1 MPILSK
7 DDLTL
12 IAAFAPVFSR
22 RVWRHVQ
29 VLLVGAILAPGRR
42 TVAALLRVMGLSEER
57 HFQTYHRVL
66 NRAVWSSLEVSRIL
80 LGILVS
86 TFAATGPIVLGLDET
101 IERRW
106 GAKIKARGIYR
117 DPVRSSRSHFVKA
130 SGLRW
135 LSLMLLVRIP
145 WAQKV
150 WALPFL
156 TVLAP
161 SARYYQERAR
171 GHKKITDWA
180 RQMLLQ
186 VRRWLPTRKLV
197 VVADSTYAVIELLW
211 RLAQLPNPVYMVT
224 RLRLDAALYEPA
236 PPREPG
242 KRGRPRLKG
251 ERLPKLEQVLCDPET
266 AWTKTTVQDWYG
278 QGPTVVELASST
290 AVWYH
295 SGKPAVPI
303 RWVLIR
309 DPEGK
314 FESRALLCTDL
325 SAPAVQIVEWFVRR
339 WRVEVTFEEVRAH
352 LGVETQR
359 QWSDLAI
366 ARTTPALLGLFSLV
380 TLWAHRLAESGPLP
394 VRQAG
399 WYIKQRPTFSDALA
413 AVRHQLWHPR
423 DFHTSPSSTDMVKI
437 PRSLLNRFIDVLCYT
452 A

>member
-1 MPILSK
+1 MPILST

-42 TVAALLRVMGLSEER
+42 TVTALLRVMGLSEER

-66 NRAVWSSLEVSRIL
+66 NRVVWSSLEVSRIL
-80 LGILVS
+80 LGLLVS
-86 TFAATGPIVLGLDET
+86 TFTATGTIVLGLDET

-135 LSLMLLVRIP
+135 LSLMLLARIP
-145 WAQKV
+145 WAEKV

-186 VRRWLPTRKLV
+186 VRRWLPARKLV

-266 AWTKTTVQDWYG
+266 TWTETTVQDWYG

-295 SGKPAVPI
+295 SGQPAVPI

-339 WRVEVTFEEVRAH
+339 WRVEVTFEEARAH

-380 TLWAHRLAESGPLP
+380 TLWAHRLAESEPLP
-394 VRQAG
+394 VRQAA

-437 PRSLLNRFIDVLCYT
+437 PRSLLNRFIDMLCYT